1 MAFRPCRAD
10 VRRSNGRR
18 PLPGALVASALGLA
32 LLWLS
37 GCQSPMPE
45 VDGQPSA
52 TAQTSAS
59 PERLR
64 SGGSPGA
71 AGLAEAERLA
81 EARLW
86 AQVLDSLQR
95 LHPQRLTAA
104 ERQRSHELALAA
116 HLGLDDLEEAN
127 AAFAQLRPAPASI
140 RSLELV
146 SDFCERSGRPACAVA
161 ALDELRRHVSDRQ
174 ALNERLWRLTAE
186 ASPSRAA
193 SLAAAGPLATTWSLR
208 AAMNEAFSVFA
219 KAERLDAWL
228 RQWPGHPL
236 AAPLPRSLALLRRR
250 PPPPHRV
257 GLFVPLSG
265 VLAPAGKA
273 LRDGFFSAYLHDSA
287 TTKPQVRLYDTA
299 AETMPALHRRSLED
313 GVTFIIG
320 PLDRL
325 ALRSLHRLGPQVPVL
340 GLNYLAKKPQ
350 PHSVGNATE
359 PAGRPAAAANG
370 FRTLGLAIEDEAA
383 TINRRLLADGHE
395 RVLVVRN
402 SEEWARR
409 AAAVLAESW
418 PRHLEQQ
425 AFANIPAITNAV
437 GEAMQVAASQARREA
452 LEQLLGTSLEF
463 LPRARLDIDC
473 VVAFVD
479 HLEAQ
484 ALAPAIKFHF
494 AEELPVY
501 SGSQS
506 ARQAL
511 RFDDMEQFRILETP
525 FRLLDSPLKEVLNQ
539 AFDLNSGNLASLF
552 ALGLDAYRLFD
563 HWALLPSLE
572 SLRGATGRL
581 TFAAGGRIQR
591 QLSWGVVMDGRLRP
605 EPSR

>member
-1 MAFRPCRAD
+1 
-10 VRRSNGRR
+10 
-18 PLPGALVASALGLA
+18 
-32 LLWLS
+32 
-37 GCQSPMPE
+37 MPA

-52 TAQTSAS
+52 TAQATAS
-59 PERLR
+59 PQRLR
-64 SGGSPGA
+64 SGGSPA
-71 AGLAEAERLA
+71 AGGLAEAERLA

-95 LHPQRLTAA
+95 LPVQRLSAD
-104 ERQRSHELALAA
+104 ERQRRHELALAA

-127 AAFAQLRPAPASI
+127 AAFAQLKPAPTSVRA
-140 RSLELV
+140 LELV
-146 SDFCERSGRPACAVA
+146 SDFCERSGRPACAAA
-161 ALDELRRHVSDRQ
+161 ALDELRPHASDRQ
-174 ALNERLWRLTAE
+174 ALNERLWRLTGE

-193 SLAAAGPLATTWSLR
+193 ALAEAGPLAATWSLR

-250 PPPPHRV
+250 PPPPPRI

-287 TTKPQVRLYDTA
+287 TTKPLVRLYDTA

-313 GVTFIIG
+313 GVAFIIG

-325 ALRSLHRLGPQVPVL
+325 ALQSLHRLGPQVPVL
-340 GLNYLAKKPQ
+340 GLNYLARKPQ
-350 PHSVGNATE
+350 PRSGGNA
-359 PAGRPAAAANG
+359 AADRPAAASNG
-370 FRTLGLAIEDEAA
+370 FRTLGLAIEDEVA

-402 SEEWARR
+402 SEEWAMR

-425 AFANIPAITNAV
+425 AFADIPAITNAV

-452 LEQLLGTSLEF
+452 LEQLLGTGLEF
-463 LPRARLDIDC
+463 LPRARMDIDC

-501 SGSQS
+501 SSSQS

-511 RFDDMEQFRILETP
+511 RFDDMEKFRILETP
-525 FRLLDSPLKEVLNQ
+525 FRLFDSPLRKVLGQ

-552 ALGLDAYRLFD
+552 ALGVDAYRLFD

-581 TFAAGGRIQR
+581 TFGADGRIQR
-591 QLSWGVVMDGRLRP
+591 QLPWGVVVDGRLRP
-605 EPSR
+605 EPPG

>member
-1 MAFRPCRAD
+1 
-10 VRRSNGRR
+10 
-18 PLPGALVASALGLA
+18 
-32 LLWLS
+32 
-37 GCQSPMPE
+37 MPA

-52 TAQTSAS
+52 TAQATAS
-59 PERLR
+59 PQRLR
-64 SGGSPGA
+64 SGGSPA
-71 AGLAEAERLA
+71 AGGLAEAERLA

-95 LHPQRLTAA
+95 LPVQRLSAD
-104 ERQRSHELALAA
+104 ERQRRHELALAA

-127 AAFAQLRPAPASI
+127 AAFAQLKPAPTSVRA
-140 RSLELV
+140 LELV
-146 SDFCERSGRPACAVA
+146 SDFCERSGRPACAAA
-161 ALDELRRHVSDRQ
+161 ALDELRPHASDRQ
-174 ALNERLWRLTAE
+174 ALNERLWRLTGE

-193 SLAAAGPLATTWSLR
+193 ALAEAGPLAATWSLR

-228 RQWPGHPL
+228 LQWPGHPL

-250 PPPPHRV
+250 PPPPPRI

-287 TTKPQVRLYDTA
+287 TTKPLVRLYDTA

-313 GVTFIIG
+313 GVAFIIG

-325 ALRSLHRLGPQVPVL
+325 ALQSLHRLGPQVPVL
-340 GLNYLAKKPQ
+340 GLNYLARKPQ
-350 PHSVGNATE
+350 PRSGGSA
-359 PAGRPAAAANG
+359 AAADRPAAASNG
-370 FRTLGLAIEDEAA
+370 FRTLGLAIEDEVA

-402 SEEWARR
+402 SEEWAMR

-425 AFANIPAITNAV
+425 AFADIPAITNAV

-452 LEQLLGTSLEF
+452 LEQLLGTGLEF
-463 LPRARLDIDC
+463 LPRARMDIDC

-501 SGSQS
+501 SSSQS

-511 RFDDMEQFRILETP
+511 RFDDMEKFRILETP
-525 FRLLDSPLKEVLNQ
+525 FRLFDSPLRKVLGQ

-552 ALGLDAYRLFD
+552 ALGVDAYRLFD

-581 TFAAGGRIQR
+581 TFGADGRIQR
-591 QLSWGVVMDGRLRP
+591 QLPWGVVVDGRLRP
-605 EPSR
+605 EPPG

>member
-1 MAFRPCRAD
+1 MFGPCRAG
-10 VRRSNGRR
+10 VRRCTGRR
-18 PLPGALVASALGLA
+18 PPPEALAAAALGLA

-37 GCQSPMPE
+37 GCQSPMPA

-52 TAQTSAS
+52 TAPATAS
-59 PERLR
+59 PQRLR
-64 SGGSPGA
+64 SGGSPA
-71 AGLAEAERLA
+71 AGDLAEAERLA

-95 LHPQRLTAA
+95 LPPQRLSAD
-104 ERQRSHELALAA
+104 ERQRRHELALAA

-127 AAFAQLRPAPASI
+127 AAFAQLKPAPTSVRA
-140 RSLELV
+140 LELV
-146 SDFCERSGRPACAVA
+146 SDFCERSGRPACAAA
-161 ALDELRRHVSDRQ
+161 ALDELRPHASDRQ
-174 ALNERLWRLTAE
+174 ALNERLWRLTGE

-193 SLAAAGPLATTWSLR
+193 ALAEAGPLAATWSLR

-250 PPPPHRV
+250 PPPPPRI

-287 TTKPQVRLYDTA
+287 TTKPLVRLYDTA

-313 GVTFIIG
+313 GVAFIIG

-325 ALRSLHRLGPQVPVL
+325 ALQSLHRLGPQVPVL
-340 GLNYLAKKPQ
+340 GLNYLARKPQ
-350 PHSVGNATE
+350 PRSGGNA
-359 PAGRPAAAANG
+359 AAAADRPAAASNG
-370 FRTLGLAIEDEAA
+370 FRTLGLAIEDEVA

-402 SEEWARR
+402 SEEWAMR

-425 AFANIPAITNAV
+425 AFADIPAITNAV

-452 LEQLLGTSLEF
+452 LEQLLGTGLEF
-463 LPRARLDIDC
+463 LPRARMDIDC

-501 SGSQS
+501 SSSQS

-511 RFDDMEQFRILETP
+511 RFDDMEKFRILETP
-525 FRLLDSPLKEVLNQ
+525 FRLFDSPLRKVLGQ

-552 ALGLDAYRLFD
+552 ALGVDAYRLFD

-581 TFAAGGRIQR
+581 TFGADGRIQR
-591 QLSWGVVMDGRLRP
+591 QLPWGVVVDGRLRP
-605 EPSR
+605 EPPG